1 MANVTRFDPF
11 QSMTRYDPFNLSGNM
26 REIFDAFM
34 HPQWMSDMGMGQM
47 GGIKLDLV
55 EKDKNY
61 IVYAEIPGFKKED
74 IDIEVD
80 GHTVTISADTQR
92 SVEHKSGENYI
103 MRERHVGRI
112 ERSFTLEHFVD
123 EGEVEAK
130 YSDGVLEIT
139 LPKKNGGR
147 TKHINVQ

>member
-11 QSMTRYDPFNLSGNM
+11 QSITRYDPFNLSGNM

-34 HPQWMSDMGMGQM
+34 HPQWMGDMGQM
-47 GGIKLDLV
+47 GIKLDIV
-55 EKDKNY
+55 EHEKNY
-61 IVYAEIPGFKKED
+61 NVQAEIPGFKKED

-92 SVEHKSGENYI
+92 TIEHKSGENYLC
-103 MRERHVGRI
+103 RERQVGRI
-112 ERSFTLEHFVD
+112 LRSFTLEHFVD
-123 EGEVEAK
+123 EGAVEAK
-130 YSDGVLEIT
+130 YADGVLDIT

-147 TKHINVQ
+147 SKHINVQ